1 MAGVT
6 RDLVHAWRALSDRPL
21 FLIASLLTLAVGI
34 GANVTIFSLVNAVV
48 LRPMPF
54 GDRTDRLVTINP
66 THRQLSGE
74 PGWGHSEISYRDL
87 MDFRTAASVEGIG
100 AYFSRSY
107 VITGD
112 GVSAERVR
120 GGSVTADLFPL
131 LGIEPFLGRH
141 FREDEAA
148 RPGLETVVMLTHGL
162 WQRRYS
168 ADLAIVG
175 KSIVVND
182 RPRVV
187 IGVLPPGVKF
197 PERDEIYTPLNFD
210 QTPRTARN
218 VNAVALLRR
227 GTTIGQA
234 RAELDT
240 IAAGLEAAYP
250 DTNRGFGVRIFPLRR
265 SFVGPNNTRTALVLM
280 SAVAF
285 VLLIMC
291 ANLANLM
298 LVRGVARQREM
309 AVRSAMGAGRGRLM
323 WVAFSESVVIAV
335 PGAALGLLLSQ
346 WAIDGVAAASPLSM
360 PYWVEIGIDARVTL
374 FTIGATVFTILVVGI
389 LPSLR
394 TARTNLVTDLKEG
407 ARTVSLGRGAHRVQS
422 ALAVVQVALCFGLLV
437 GANLM
442 VRSFLEM
449 RRAGLGF
456 DHRPLVSAGGY
467 LAGDAFDDVRTRA
480 AFFRNVTTTLA
491 ALPGA
496 SAAAVISAIPGDD
509 GGSGRR
515 LVTDERMDEGDEIV
529 AEAVAIGPSLFD
541 VIGVTLLEGR
551 PFTEQEA
558 ENPDAEVVILNERLA
573 RRLWPGSNGVDR
585 RIGFRGDQGVRWL
598 RVIGVAPDVHYREIG
613 RDTEQSRLTVYL
625 PYAMEGNRSMA
636 VLVRANG
643 APGSL
648 VAPMRD
654 ALQKAGPTFAIS
666 RVMPMQEL
674 RRLTTSEEQ
683 LFGNLMAAFAVA
695 ALMLACLGIYA
706 LIAYSVGRRSHEIGV
721 RLALGA
727 RPTDVSRMLLNE
739 AARIGGAGLLVGLT
753 LALMVARAL
762 AGTLYG
768 VSVDAW
774 LFASMAAPLAL
785 AILAATWL
793 PARRAARVEPTVALR
808 DE

>member
-1 MAGVT
+1 ML
-6 RDLVHAWRALSDRPL
+6 RDLLHAWRGLTERPGFFIALL
-21 FLIASLLTLAVGI
+21 VTLAIGI
-34 GANVTIFSLVNAVV
+34 GANITIFSLVNAVV

-54 GDRTDRLVTINP
+54 GDRTERLVTINP
-66 THRQLSGE
+66 THRQLTRE

-87 MDFRTAASVEGIG
+87 LDFRGAESVEGIG

-107 VITGD
+107 VLSGD
-112 GVSAERVR
+112 GITAERLR

-131 LGIEPFLGRH
+131 LGIDPLLGRH
-141 FREDEAA
+141 FREDEGA

-168 ADLAIVG
+168 ADTAIVG

-187 IGVLPPGVKF
+187 VGVLPPGVRF
-197 PERDEIYTPLNFD
+197 PERDEIYTPLDFA

-227 GTTIGQA
+227 GVTIEQA

-250 DTNRGFGVRIFPLRR
+250 DTNRGFGVRVLPLRR
-265 SFVGPNNTRTALVLM
+265 SFIGPNSTRTAVVLM
-280 SAVAF
+280 AAVGF

-298 LVRGVARQREM
+298 LVRGVARQREI
-309 AVRSAMGAGRGRLM
+309 AVRSAMGASRRRLI
-323 WVAFSESVVIAV
+323 WVGLSESVVIAV
-335 PGAALGLLLSQ
+335 PGAALGVLASQ
-346 WAIDGVAAASPLSM
+346 WAIDGLAAALPLSM
-360 PYWVEIGIDARVTL
+360 PYWAEFRVDARVTL
-374 FTIGATVFTILVVGI
+374 FTVGATMFTIVVVG
-389 LPSLR
+389 LMPSLR
-394 TARTNLVTDLKEG
+394 AARTNLANDLKEG

-422 ALAVVQVALCFGLLV
+422 ALAVLQVALCLGLLV

-456 DHRPLVSAGGY
+456 DDRPIVSAGGY

-480 AFFRNVTTTLA
+480 AFFRNVATTLA

-496 SAAAVISAIPGDD
+496 SAAAVISAVPGGD

-515 LVTDERMDEGDEIV
+515 LVTDERIDEGDEIV
-529 AEAVAIGPSLFD
+529 AEAVAISPALFD
-541 VIGVTLLEGR
+541 VIGVPLLEGR
-551 PFTEQEA
+551 PFTEQET
-558 ENPDAEVVILNERLA
+558 ENPDAAVAILNERLA
-573 RRLWPGSNGVDR
+573 RRLWPGGSAVDR

-613 RDTEQSRLTVYL
+613 RDTEQSRLTVYI

-636 VLVRANG
+636 MLVRATG
-643 APGSL
+643 AAESL
-648 VAPMRD
+648 VAPMRG
-654 ALQKAGPTFAIS
+654 ALQQAGPTFAIS
-666 RVMPMQEL
+666 RLMPMQEL
-674 RRLTTSEEQ
+674 RRLTTREEQ
-683 LFGNLMAAFAVA
+683 LSGNLMAAFAA
-695 ALMLACLGIYA
+695 AAMLLACLGIYA

-727 RPTDVSRMLLNE
+727 RPADVIRMLLSE
-739 AARIGGAGLLVGLT
+739 AARIGGAGLLAGLT
-753 LALMVARAL
+753 LALIVARAL

-774 LFASMAAPLAL
+774 LFASMAVPLAL
-785 AILAATWL
+785 AIVVATWL
-793 PARRAARVEPTVALR
+793 PARRGAHLEPTVALR

>member
-1 MAGVT
+1 MPSPL
-6 RDLVHAWRALSDRPL
+6 RDLLQAWRGLTHKPG
-21 FLIASLLTLAVGI
+21 FLIAVLLTVAVGI
-34 GANVTIFSLVNAVV
+34 GANVTIFSLVNAIA

-54 GDRTDRLVTINP
+54 GERTERLVTINP
-66 THRQLSGE
+66 AHRLLPAN

-87 MDFRTAASVEGIG
+87 LDFRTAASVEGIG

-107 VITGD
+107 VLTD
-112 GVSAERVR
+112 AGVGAERVR

-131 LGIEPFLGRH
+131 LGIEPLLGRH

-168 ADLAIVG
+168 ADPAIVG
-175 KSIVVND
+175 KAIVVND

-187 IGVLPPGVKF
+187 VGVLPPGVRF

-210 QTPRTARN
+210 QTPRSARN

-227 GTTIGQA
+227 GGTIEQA

-240 IAAGLEAAYP
+240 IAASLEAAYP
-250 DTNRGFGVRIFPLRR
+250 DTNRGFGVRVFPLRR
-265 SFVGPNNTRTALVLM
+265 SFVGPDSTRTALVLM
-280 SAVAF
+280 AAVAF

-298 LVRGVARQREM
+298 LVRGLARQREI
-309 AVRSAMGAGRGRLM
+309 AVRAAMGASRRRLM
-323 WVAFSESVVIAV
+323 WTAISESIVIAV
-335 PGAALGLLLSQ
+335 PGALLGVLAAQ
-346 WAIDGVAAASPLSM
+346 WAIDGLAAALPLSL
-360 PYWVEIGIDARVTL
+360 PYWVEIGIDTRVTL
-374 FTIGATVFTILVVGI
+374 FTIGATVFTILVVGV
-389 LPSLR
+389 LPSTR
-394 TARTNLVTDLKEG
+394 AARANLVNDLKEG
-407 ARTVSLGRGAHRVQS
+407 ARTVSLGRGAHHVQS
-422 ALAVVQVALCFGLLV
+422 ALAIVQVALCFGLLV

-456 DHRPLVSAGGY
+456 DERPIVSAGGY

-491 ALPGA
+491 TLPGA
-496 SAAAVISAIPGDD
+496 SAAAVISAVPGDD

-515 LVTDERMDEGDEIV
+515 LVTDERMGEADDIV

-558 ENPDAEVVILNERLA
+558 ENPDAEVAILNERLA
-573 RRLWPGSNGVDR
+573 RRLWPGTSAVDR
-585 RIGFRGDQGVRWL
+585 RIGFRGDEGVRWL

-613 RDTEQSRLTVYL
+613 RDTEQSRLTVYI
-625 PYAMEGNRSMA
+625 PYAMEGSRSMA
-636 VLVRANG
+636 MLVRASG
-643 APGSL
+643 AAEPL
-648 VAPMRD
+648 VAPMRG

-674 RRLTTSEEQ
+674 RRRTTFEEQ
-683 LFGNLMAAFAVA
+683 LFGNLMAAFAAA
-695 ALMLACLGIYA
+695 ALLLACLGIYA

-727 RPTDVSRMLLNE
+727 RPADVIHMMLRE
-739 AARIGGAGLLVGLT
+739 TAAVGGIGLLVGLM
-753 LALMVARAL
+753 LALLIARAL
-762 AGTLYG
+762 VGTLYG
-768 VSVDAW
+768 VSFDAW
-774 LFASMAAPLAL
+774 LFVSMALPLAA
-785 AILAATWL
+785 AILAATWV
-793 PARRAARVEPTVALR
+793 PARRAARVEPTAALR
-808 DE
+808 DA